1 MLRVTAYAGATPP
14 AEASPKGLI
23 AYIVYVS
30 KEEKFA
36 VTPGARGF
44 STMDDAARAC
54 ISLREHGYKILRVR
68 LPSGNYV
75 TGSQIE
81 WAIGLGVSSVKIAL
95 TR

>member
-1 MLRVTAYAGATPP
+1 MLIDTGRAARLKEGRPIPYVVYVNKEEGPAATPG
-14 AEASPKGLI
+14 S
-23 AYIVYVS
+23 
-30 KEEKFA
+30 
-36 VTPGARGF
+36 RRF
-44 STMDDAARAC
+44 STMDDTASAC

-81 WAIGLGVSSVKIAL
+81 WAIRLGVSSVKIAL